1 MNITHKD
8 LTYLPWSGHLWCE
21 DYTHRK
27 QFWHAITSAK
37 KMLSNMRTS
46 PNSLLPAIAF
56 HSIQSVHLSARC
68 CVTFLAHKCC
78 PCLGAFCSSFKQKG
92 GSSGSCSGSRGCL
105 AFPADRLELLHL
117 VFPLSDNAVLCS
129 PLPCIHISNG
139 NVSSECQH
147 VVVQLPLVI
156 GFASLPSF
164 IVARQQQKWF
174 RAVLTEDSGL
184 LNPFRSPS
192 AAAQAGS
199 SLNVGFDRC
208 CLLTEQNLTSLL
220 G

>member
-1 MNITHKD
+1 MLFASFPNPLLFFGTHF
-8 LTYLPWSGHLWCE
+8 LLFMSRNSLQMALFPG
-21 DYTHRK
+21 
-27 QFWHAITSAK
+27 QAIYGARIIPTENSFGTPSLQQK

-78 PCLGAFCSSFKQKG
+78 PCLGAFCSSFKQKD

-139 NVSSECQH
+139 NVSSEC
-147 VVVQLPLVI
+147 
-156 GFASLPSF
+156 
-164 IVARQQQKWF
+164 
-174 RAVLTEDSGL
+174 
-184 LNPFRSPS
+184 
-192 AAAQAGS
+192 
-199 SLNVGFDRC
+199 
-208 CLLTEQNLTSLL
+208 
-220 G
+220 